1 MKKTV
6 AFLMILLPA
15 LLVQF
20 NVFAQ
25 KHPIA
30 FTTANDLALV
40 KKSIPTNTL
49 LKQSF
54 DEIKASVDAVVGKD
68 IDVPV
73 PKDAGGGYT
82 HDKHKDNYNLMF
94 NSGMLYQLTG
104 DVKYAKL
111 VKDLFFKY
119 AVLNPTLKNH
129 PQATSTSPGRI
140 FWQALNDANWLVYAG
155 LAFDLIHDY
164 LTPAERAQIAAGAF
178 KPEVDYFTK
187 DITSWF
193 DLIHNHAVWACAGV
207 GIVGIATD
215 NEDYVQMALYGSNKD
230 GKAGLTAHLDGL
242 FSPNGYYNEGPYYT
256 RYAVLPFFLF
266 ANAVN
271 HAKPEL
277 KIFERRDKILKQAL
291 EGALEQT
298 NLDGGFYSY
307 NDALKEKTFVSNEVV
322 VALNIAWDVYGANAA
337 YLPVAKAQGRVT
349 LSKGGLGV
357 SQALLQNKNIAPF
370 YPYKSVVFTD
380 GAEGKMGGVSV
391 LRMGEDKNLTSL
403 IFKYSSH
410 GLSHGHYDKLNIN
423 LYDNGNEVLQD
434 YGAARFIN
442 IEQKWGG
449 RYLPETKSYAQQTI
463 AHNTITVDE
472 TSHFNAIEAESEKY
486 HPIPLYN
493 VVGNQMSVQAS
504 AALDTNAY
512 KDVKLHRGVY
522 LVKLPGSQ
530 KPLLVD
536 FFRTMA
542 DKVHQYDLPY
552 NYIGSVISTNFKYT
566 THSNTMQTLGSKNG
580 YQHIWKEASAT
591 VKSPLTQFT
600 FLNNQSFYTIS
611 GYVKDSAQVFFT
623 RTGASDPNFNLRR
636 EPSFI
641 IRTNAKNMFAIHVVE
656 MHGNFSPISEITT
669 GSYAAVS
676 SVLPILDTDDY
687 SGAEIVIG
695 GKTLILLQCNKIFDN
710 KKIHQLTI
718 KGKSY
723 NWEGPFVVYFDNKKL

>member
-6 AFLMILLPA
+6 AFLLLLLPA
-15 LLVQF
+15 LFVQF
-20 NVFAQ
+20 SGYAQ

-30 FTTANDLALV
+30 FTTASDIALV
-40 KKSIPTNTL
+40 KKNIPTNPL

-54 DEIKASVDAVVGKD
+54 DEIKTAVDAVVGKD

-129 PQATSTSPGRI
+129 PEATSTSPGRI

-215 NEDYVQMALYGSNKD
+215 NEEYVQMALYGSKKD

-271 HAKPEL
+271 HAKPDI
-277 KIFERRDKILKQAL
+277 KIFERRNKILKQAL

-337 YLPVAKAQGRVT
+337 YLPVAKVQGRVT

-357 SQALLQNKNIAPF
+357 SQALLQNKNIAPY

-380 GAEGKMGGVSV
+380 GADGKMGGVSV
-391 LRMGEDKNLTSL
+391 MRTGKDKNLTSL

-423 LYDNGNEVLQD
+423 LYDNGNEILQD
-434 YGAARFIN
+434 YGASRFIN

-449 RYLPETKSYAQQTI
+449 RYLPETKSYTQQSI
-463 AHNTITVDE
+463 AHNTVTVDE
-472 TSHFNAIEAESEKY
+472 TSHFNGIEAVSEKY
-486 HPIPLYN
+486 HPVPLYQ
-493 VVGNQMSVQAS
+493 VVGNMPVQAS

-512 KDVKLHRGVY
+512 KDVQMHRGVY
-522 LVKLPGSQ
+522 LITLPGAT

-536 FFRTMA
+536 FFRTISNNT
-542 DKVHQYDLPY
+542 HQYDLPF
-552 NYIGSVISTNFKYT
+552 NYIGNVISTNFKYT
-566 THSNTMQTLGSKNG
+566 THSNNLQTLGNKNG
-580 YQHIWKEASAT
+580 YQHIWKEASAN
-591 VKSPLTQFT
+591 VKMPLAQFT
-600 FLNNQSFYTIS
+600 FLNNQTFYTIS
-611 GYVKDSAQVFFT
+611 SYVKDSAQLFFT
-623 RTGASDPNFNLRR
+623 RTGANDPNFNLRR
-636 EPSFI
+636 EPSYI
-641 IRTNAKNMFAIHVVE
+641 TRTRAKNMFAINVIE
-656 MHGNFSPISEITT
+656 LHGNFNPISEITT
-669 GSYAAVS
+669 NSYATVT
-676 SVLPILDTDDY
+676 SVLPVIDTEAY
-687 SGAEIVIG
+687 SGAQITIA
-695 GKTLILLQCNKIFDN
+695 GKQLLVFQSNKIFDS
-710 KKIHQLTI
+710 KTTHQLVVGGVTY
-718 KGKSY
+718 S
-723 NWEGPFVVYFDNKKL
+723 WVGPFAVYFENKKL

>member
-6 AFLMILLPA
+6 AFLLLLLPA
-15 LLVQF
+15 LFVQF
-20 NVFAQ
+20 SGYAQ

-30 FTTANDLALV
+30 FTTASDIALV
-40 KKSIPTNTL
+40 KKNIPTNPL

-54 DEIKASVDAVVGKD
+54 DEIKTAVDAVVGKD

-94 NSGMLYQLTG
+94 NSGMLFQLTG

-129 PQATSTSPGRI
+129 PEATSASPGRI

-215 NEDYVQMALYGSNKD
+215 NEEYVKMALYGSKKD

-271 HAKPEL
+271 HAKPGI
-277 KIFERRDKILKQAL
+277 KIFERRNKILKQAL

-322 VALNIAWDVYGANAA
+322 VALNIAWDVYGANDA

-357 SQALLQNKNIAPF
+357 SQALLQNKNIAPY

-380 GAEGKMGGVSV
+380 GADGKMGGVSV
-391 LRMGEDKNLTSL
+391 LRTGKNKNLTSL

-423 LYDNGNEVLQD
+423 LYDNGNEILQD
-434 YGAARFIN
+434 YGASRFIN

-449 RYLPETKSYAQQTI
+449 RYLPETKSYTQQSI
-463 AHNTITVDE
+463 AHNTVTVDE
-472 TSHFNAIEAESEKY
+472 TSHFNGIESVSEKY
-486 HPIPLYN
+486 HPVPLYQ
-493 VVGNQMSVQAS
+493 VVGNMPVQAS

-512 KDVKLHRGVY
+512 KDVQMHRGVY
-522 LVKLPGSQ
+522 LITLPGAT

-536 FFRTMA
+536 FFRTISNNT
-542 DKVHQYDLPY
+542 HQYDLPF
-552 NYIGSVISTNFKYT
+552 NYIGNVISTNFKYT
-566 THSNTMQTLGSKNG
+566 THSNNLQTLGNKNG
-580 YQHIWKEASAT
+580 YQHIWKEASAN
-591 VKSPLTQFT
+591 VKMPLAQFT
-600 FLNNQSFYTIS
+600 FLNNQTFYTIS
-611 GYVKDSAQVFFT
+611 SYVKDSAQLFFT
-623 RTGASDPNFNLRR
+623 RTGANDPNFNLRR
-636 EPSFI
+636 EPSYI
-641 IRTNAKNMFAIHVVE
+641 TRTRAKNMFAINVLE
-656 MHGNFSPISEITT
+656 LHGNFNPISEITT
-669 GSYAAVS
+669 NSYATVT
-676 SVLPILDTDDY
+676 SVLPVIDTEAY
-687 SGAEIVIG
+687 SGAQITVA
-695 GKTLILLQCNKIFDN
+695 GKQLLVFQSNKIFDS
-710 KKIHQLTI
+710 KTPHQLVVGGVTY
-718 KGKSY
+718 S
-723 NWEGPFVVYFDNKKL
+723 WVGPFAVYFDNKKL

>member
-6 AFLMILLPA
+6 AFLLLLLPA
-15 LLVQF
+15 LFVQF
-20 NVFAQ
+20 SGYAQ

-30 FTTANDLALV
+30 FTTASDIALV
-40 KKSIPTNTL
+40 KKNIPTNPL

-54 DEIKASVDAVVGKD
+54 DEIKTAVDAVVGKD

-94 NSGMLYQLTG
+94 NSGMLFQLTG

-129 PQATSTSPGRI
+129 PEATSASPGRI

-215 NEDYVQMALYGSNKD
+215 NEEYVKMALYGSKKD

-271 HAKPEL
+271 HAKPDI
-277 KIFERRDKILKQAL
+277 KIFERRNKILKQAL

-322 VALNIAWDVYGANAA
+322 VALNIAWDVYGANDA

-357 SQALLQNKNIAPF
+357 SQALLQNKNIAPY

-380 GAEGKMGGVSV
+380 GADGKMGGVSV
-391 LRMGEDKNLTSL
+391 LRTGKNKNLTSL

-423 LYDNGNEVLQD
+423 LYDNGNEILQD
-434 YGAARFIN
+434 YGASRFIN

-449 RYLPETKSYAQQTI
+449 RYLPETKSYTQQSI
-463 AHNTITVDE
+463 AHNTVTVDE
-472 TSHFNAIEAESEKY
+472 TSHFNGIESVSEKY
-486 HPIPLYN
+486 HPVPLYQ
-493 VVGNQMSVQAS
+493 VVGNMPVQAS

-512 KDVKLHRGVY
+512 KDVQMHRGVY
-522 LVKLPGSQ
+522 LITLPGAT

-536 FFRTMA
+536 FFRTISNNT
-542 DKVHQYDLPY
+542 HQYDLPF
-552 NYIGSVISTNFKYT
+552 NYIGNVISTNFKYT
-566 THSNTMQTLGSKNG
+566 THSNNLQTLGNKNG
-580 YQHIWKEASAT
+580 YQHIWKEASAN
-591 VKSPLTQFT
+591 VKMPLAQFT
-600 FLNNQSFYTIS
+600 FLNNQTFYTIS
-611 GYVKDSAQVFFT
+611 SYVKDSAQLFFT
-623 RTGASDPNFNLRR
+623 RTGANDPNFNLRR
-636 EPSFI
+636 EPSYI
-641 IRTNAKNMFAIHVVE
+641 TRTRAKNMFAINVLE
-656 MHGNFSPISEITT
+656 LHGNFNPISEITT
-669 GSYAAVS
+669 NSYATVT
-676 SVLPILDTDDY
+676 SVLPVIDTEAY
-687 SGAEIVIG
+687 SGAQIRIA
-695 GKTLILLQCNKIFDN
+695 GKQLLVFQSNKIFDS
-710 KKIHQLTI
+710 KTPHQLVVGGVTY
-718 KGKSY
+718 S
-723 NWEGPFVVYFDNKKL
+723 WVGPFAVYFDNKKL

>member
-6 AFLMILLPA
+6 AFLLLLLPA
-15 LLVQF
+15 LFVQF
-20 NVFAQ
+20 SGYAQ

-30 FTTANDLALV
+30 FTTASDIALV
-40 KKSIPTNTL
+40 KKNIPTNPL

-54 DEIKASVDAVVGKD
+54 DEIKTAVDAVVGKD

-94 NSGMLYQLTG
+94 NSGMLFQLTG

-129 PQATSTSPGRI
+129 PEATSASPGRI

-215 NEDYVQMALYGSNKD
+215 NEEYVKMALYGSKKD

-271 HAKPEL
+271 HAKPDI
-277 KIFERRDKILKQAL
+277 KIFERRNKILKQAL

-322 VALNIAWDVYGANAA
+322 VALNIAWDVYGANDA

-357 SQALLQNKNIAPF
+357 SQALLQNKNIAPY

-380 GAEGKMGGVSV
+380 GADGKMGGVSV
-391 LRMGEDKNLTSL
+391 LRTGKNKNLTSL

-423 LYDNGNEVLQD
+423 LYDNGNEILQD
-434 YGAARFIN
+434 YGASRFIN

-449 RYLPETKSYAQQTI
+449 RYLPETKSYTQQSI
-463 AHNTITVDE
+463 AHNTVTVDE
-472 TSHFNAIEAESEKY
+472 TSHFNGIESVSEKY
-486 HPIPLYN
+486 HPVPLFQ
-493 VVGNQMSVQAS
+493 VVGNMPVQAS

-512 KDVKLHRGVY
+512 KDVQMHRGVY
-522 LVKLPGSQ
+522 LITLPGAT

-536 FFRTMA
+536 FFRTISNNT
-542 DKVHQYDLPY
+542 HQYDLPF
-552 NYIGSVISTNFKYT
+552 NYIGNVISTNFKYT
-566 THSNTMQTLGSKNG
+566 THSNNLQTLGNKNG
-580 YQHIWKEASAT
+580 YQHIWKEASAN
-591 VKSPLTQFT
+591 VKMPLAQFT
-600 FLNNQSFYTIS
+600 FLNNQTFYTIS
-611 GYVKDSAQVFFT
+611 SYVKDSAQLFFT
-623 RTGASDPNFNLRR
+623 RTGANDPNFNLRR
-636 EPSFI
+636 EPSYI
-641 IRTNAKNMFAIHVVE
+641 TRTRAKNMFAINVIE
-656 MHGNFSPISEITT
+656 LHGNFNPISEITT
-669 GSYAAVS
+669 NSYATVT
-676 SVLPILDTDDY
+676 SVLPVIDTEAY
-687 SGAEIVIG
+687 SGAQITLA
-695 GKTLILLQCNKIFDN
+695 GKQLLVFQSNKIFDS
-710 KKIHQLTI
+710 KTPHQLVVGGVTYSWI
-718 KGKSY
+718 
-723 NWEGPFVVYFDNKKL
+723 GPFAVYFENKKL